1 MAENNSEK
9 DNNAEL
15 ERLAADELIKEA
27 KTLAKIAK
35 VEGALG
41 WKKRRILR
49 TNKIFLHQTLKRTV
63 NANKMKN
70 TIKK

>member
-1 MAENNSEK
+1 M
-9 DNNAEL
+9 
-15 ERLAADELIKEA
+15 AADELLKEA

-35 VEGALG
+35 IEGALG

-49 TNKIFLHQTLKRTV
+49 TNKVFLHQTLKRTV

-70 TIKK
+70 PIKK